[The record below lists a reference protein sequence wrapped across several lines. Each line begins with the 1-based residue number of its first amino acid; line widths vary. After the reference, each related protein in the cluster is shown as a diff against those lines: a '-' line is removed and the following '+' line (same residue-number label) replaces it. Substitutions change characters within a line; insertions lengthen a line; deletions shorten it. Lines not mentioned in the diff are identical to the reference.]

1 MFKKVLPIALLSGS
15 ALLTGCASSMG
26 VGSSEFGCSGY
37 PEGVQCMSTKD
48 MYQLTE
54 QPGTVTAEQA
64 IEYQRKI
71 GKMPPDPFATD
82 FSHGD
87 EAKEHSSVRP
97 AGVSQGH
104 ILSQSPI
111 NDGAVPIRTRSE
123 IMRIWVAPWESA
135 DGDLHVSGL
144 VFTEIEQRR
153 WNIGVSYEKGPVEI
167 KPLSTGKAT
176 QSSAQ

>member
-1 MFKKVLPIALLSGS
+1 MFKKVLPVALLSGS
-15 ALLTGCASSMG
+15 ALLTGCASSFG
-26 VGSSEFGCSGY
+26 IGNSEYGCSGY
-37 PEGVQCMSTKD
+37 PEGVQCMSAKD

-54 QPGTVTAEQA
+54 QPGSVTADKA

-71 GKMPPDPFATD
+71 GKMPPDSKASD
-82 FSHGD
+82 SNHGS
-87 EAKEHSSVRP
+87 EAEEHGGARSS
-97 AGVSQGH
+97 GVAQGH

-135 DGDLHVSGL
+135 DGDLHISGL
-144 VFTEIEQRR
+144 VFTELEQRR

-167 KPLSTGKAT
+167 KPLSTGKTT
-176 QSSAQ
+176 QSAD